1 MFAGTPGATG
11 LCHLHPGSTMVPPAD
26 DDEAQE
32 RANELYWA
40 SEGSV
45 NSIAEELGLS
55 KGSLYQLVRP
65 LPAGLPC
72 PRCGSEMEY
81 PNRTAR
87 DRGFLACPSCDLE
100 EDEDVVKEAWHE
112 DGEPDGVVV
121 RPSLGEGA
129 GRRIR
134 AMGAG
139 NDRTRIV
146 LAATFLGAAAGLV
159 VALWSRK
166 K

>member
-1 MFAGTPGATG
+1 MAP
-11 LCHLHPGSTMVPPAD
+11 STDDAAD
-26 DDEAQE
+26 TQE

-40 SEGSV
+40 SDESV
-45 NSIAEELGLS
+45 NSIANEMGLS
-55 KGSLYQLVRP
+55 KGSLYHLVRP

-87 DRGFLACPSCDLE
+87 DKGFLTCPTCDLE
-100 EDEDVVKEAWHE
+100 EDEEIVREAWQA

-129 GRRIR
+129 GRRLR
-134 AMGAG
+134 AMASGSDRRRLVLGA
-139 NDRTRIV
+139 T
-146 LAATFLGAAAGLV
+146 LLGAAAGLA